1 MKASGLRLGNLVK
14 INGRGG
20 DCIYRVTGISE
31 TDIDAQCI
39 NRCDPFKEVYNEP
52 IDNVRPAP
60 LTEDWLVRFGF
71 KRLDKGSVS
80 AQFYIGENP
89 LTHDWLFDL
98 KWIKDYEKIPPY
110 PFKGFA
116 FYRNGLFEV
125 KHVNQLQN
133 LYFALTGEEL
143 TLIDAT

>member
-1 MKASGLRLGNLVK
+1 MKASELRLGNLVK

-52 IDNVRPAP
+52 IENVSPTP
-60 LTEDWLVRFGF
+60 LTEKWLLRFGAKDNDSYFNLLGYPDF
-71 KRLDKGSVS
+71 KISWSIRIIKNNERKAFFLDDNFPECF
-80 AQFYIGENP
+80 Q
-89 LTHDWLFDL
+89 
-98 KWIKDYEKIPPY
+98 IKLE
-110 PFKGFA
+110 
-116 FYRNGLFEV
+116 
-125 KHVNQLQN
+125 HVHQLQN

-143 TLIDAT
+143 TLKQ